1 MGHKPLRFRKAPTVF
16 LGVTSMLCVA
26 TPLHARATAVPGKP
40 AQTEDASRREID
52 NFNRF
57 LESHHD
63 VAVQLHSTPWL
74 VDNYN
79 YLQSHPE
86 LKAYLQD
93 HPGVK
98 QEISQNPV
106 AFMKEDSQRSELAQ
120 FARFLDTHR
129 EVGEQLRNDPMLADN
144 SNFLRSHPELR
155 GYLDEH
161 PAVKQALHEN
171 AVTFMQ
177 EEDGFNRYAG
187 RGDRDADARNG
198 DTDRDRDANSNG
210 RDRDADAR
218 NRDADKRAPDADA
231 RDRDADARNGDADR
245 DRDAN
250 SNGRDRDADARNR
263 DADKRGP
270 DADDRD
276 RDAYARNGDADRDRD
291 ADARNRDAD
300 KRAPDADDHDRETSR
315 RNLADFDRFLDGHRE
330 IAEQVR
336 KDPSLTDNREFVQHH
351 PALQTFL
358 ENNPGVRDDL
368 KRDPNAFMHQ
378 EDRFDRAEN
387 GGGNRD
393 AMHNHMADFG
403 GFLGDHRDI
412 ARDLNRDPEAV
423 KNKEFVQNR
432 PDLDSYL
439 NAHPDVRSDLMANP
453 QNFVKGAQQISSGS
467 SNGSGISGSG
477 SGSTGAT
484 GTTGTAPAGSKSPS
498 GSGETPAPAPKTK
511 Q

>member
-187 RGDRDADARNG
+187 RGDRDDDARNG

-231 RDRDADARNGDADR
+231 RDRDADARNVRVADFELAFARLSQDEQTMLAALYR
-245 DRDAN
+245 DRLDYSTAA
-250 SNGRDRDADARNR
+250 SLLQLSTRTLAYKLPAARQHLAQILDR
-263 DADKRGP
+263 
-270 DADDRD
+270 
-276 RDAYARNGDADRDRD
+276 
-291 ADARNRDAD
+291 
-300 KRAPDADDHDRETSR
+300 
-315 RNLADFDRFLDGHRE
+315 LD
-330 IAEQVR
+330 
-336 KDPSLTDNREFVQHH
+336 L
-351 PALQTFL
+351 L
-358 ENNPGVRDDL
+358 
-368 KRDPNAFMHQ
+368 
-378 EDRFDRAEN
+378 
-387 GGGNRD
+387 
-393 AMHNHMADFG
+393 
-403 GFLGDHRDI
+403 
-412 ARDLNRDPEAV
+412 
-423 KNKEFVQNR
+423 
-432 PDLDSYL
+432 
-439 NAHPDVRSDLMANP
+439 
-453 QNFVKGAQQISSGS
+453 
-467 SNGSGISGSG
+467 
-477 SGSTGAT
+477 
-484 GTTGTAPAGSKSPS
+484 
-498 GSGETPAPAPKTK
+498 
-511 Q
+511 